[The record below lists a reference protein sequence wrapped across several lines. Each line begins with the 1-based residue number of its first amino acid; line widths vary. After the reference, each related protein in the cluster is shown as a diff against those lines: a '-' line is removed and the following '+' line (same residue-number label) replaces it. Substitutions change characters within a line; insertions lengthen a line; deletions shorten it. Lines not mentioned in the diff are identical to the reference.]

1 MLCQSFGAVTVQFA
15 IEKEIL
21 KCNVSWAF
29 FFCFFFFCGDCIIPV

>member
-21 KCNVSWAF
+21 KCNVSWVVF
-29 FFCFFFFCGDCIIPV
+29 FFVFF